1 MKSPRVSLA
10 KPLAGRSPHRL
21 IMREGVCVGELE
33 VDRFWRRSRE
43 SMVEEFGASPSR
55 VFPLLDRLGVPDVLN
70 VTWVFDL
77 RVPAALRGQGIARE
91 ALACLFSKTPGLIL
105 LQLGPATGARMS
117 QEKRREIYRR
127 LGFSLKETRM
137 STVRPHAA
145 RGAFGRRRGMPRC
158 SCALTPSR
166 QRGFHPGAVQG
177 LTPARSSRRGRFTGR
192 FCLFRL
198 ETEAAV

>member
-77 RVPAALRGQGIARE
+77 RVPAALRGHGIARE

-127 LGFSLKETRM
+127 LGFSLFRANGMELAMRWDDPLSMGVSKTPEAPRRQ
-137 STVRPHAA
+137 VR
-145 RGAFGRRRGMPRC
+145 
-158 SCALTPSR
+158 R
-166 QRGFHPGAVQG
+166 QR
-177 LTPARSSRRGRFTGR
+177 
-192 FCLFRL
+192 
-198 ETEAAV
+198 